1 MCRVQACIY
10 INILMSAQ
18 FPSSNKEYSC
28 YIAIFADT
36 LFNVHAYFFSQLR
49 GTLHE
54 FQMNY

>member
-1 MCRVQACIY
+1 
-10 INILMSAQ
+10 MSAQ